1 MLRQLKTS
9 YTPEEYLALEEVA
22 ESRHEYFEGQI
33 YMMAGGSSDHSLIT
47 VNLASELR
55 QQLKR
60 KPCRVFNSDLRLH
73 VQDTTLFTYPDV
85 MVICGKIEYLRG
97 RDDTALNPV
106 VIVEVLS
113 PSTRKY
119 DRTEKFRL
127 YKHIPSFQEY
137 ILVEATRAHIEHYR
151 LEGRRWS
158 TKIESGMDKN
168 IFIQALDC
176 EISSGDIYD
185 KVSWLE

>member
-1 MLRQLKTS
+1 MLRQLKTD

-33 YMMAGGSSDHSLIT
+33 YMMAGGSADHSLIT

-60 KPCRVFNSDLRLH
+60 KPCRVFNSDLRLY
-73 VQDTTLFTYPDV
+73 VEGTTLYTYPDV
-85 MVICGKIEYLRG
+85 MVICGKIEYARG
-97 RDDTALNPV
+97 RDDTALNPS
-106 VIVEVLS
+106 VIIEVLS
-113 PSTRKY
+113 PATRKY

-137 ILVEATRAHIEHYR
+137 LLVESSRAHIEHYR

-158 TKIESGMDKN
+158 TEIANGLDKRIAIETLN
-168 IFIQALDC
+168 C
-176 EISSGDIYD
+176 EILIGDIYD
-185 KVSWLE
+185 KVSWRE